1 VSWFYAIG
9 IGIALLIPLVTGG
22 SYKRLTDMQWRWPAL
37 LGIGAAIQIF
47 VVDRVDMPFRLGF
60 ALLIASYVLLLG
72 FCAGN
77 LIHRGMAVVMIGIAC
92 NFVAIAVNAGMPVR
106 VPPDWARTPVASTV
120 KHHAEDGRD
129 HLQFLDDI
137 IVLRALNE
145 WISFGDLIL
154 VVGLCDLTYQAS
166 RRPRRARA
174 TARVSTGVTAS
185 APPRLRPAFA
195 TVRLLPKAA
204 RSTTGETSVDL
215 TADDVLATTT
225 SGAAPGPRDAAL
237 ERFEHA

>member
-1 VSWFYAIG
+1 MSKFYAIG
-9 IGIALLIPLVTGG
+9 IVVALLLPLLTGG

-37 LGIGAAIQIF
+37 LGAGAVVQIF
-47 VVDRVDMPFRLGF
+47 VVDRIGMPFRLGF
-60 ALLIASYVLLLG
+60 ALLITSYVLLLG

-92 NFVAIAVNAGMPVR
+92 NFVAIAINGGMPVR

-120 KHHAEDGRD
+120 KHHAEDRRD

-137 IVLRALNE
+137 IVLRALDE

-174 TARVSTGVTAS
+174 VAPTRRPALVSDVPRAR
-185 APPRLRPAFA
+185 PRPRPAFGA
-195 TVRLLPKAA
+195 VRVMPRA
-204 RSTTGETSVDL
+204 RADTAVDSVDL
-215 TADDVLATTT
+215 TADDALATAA
-225 SGAAPGPRDAAL
+225 SRAGADAPL